1 VLIARFLSMTLFLVG
16 LTACGGGGGASDPVT
31 SSNSFDIR
39 AGSARLVANGA
50 TTTLA
55 VSGACSGTYSQIISP
70 VTTRTTF
77 NGSAALS
84 GDFAFTANYSNCTPA
99 TSSGT
104 TTVYYDTNFVQI
116 GYDSGSGGYG
126 IWSAIEP
133 LPTAA
138 KVGDVGFVGIIN
150 KYRNSTKSTYTGKQ
164 EISYVIE
171 PDTDTTAVANLIYT
185 TYNTSNALT
194 STEQVRYRVAADG
207 SLSLISKDIQN
218 ATGSNSRFIMN

>member
-1 VLIARFLSMTLFLVG
+1 MLIARFLSITFLVG
-16 LTACGGGGGASDPVT
+16 LTACGGGGGASGPVT

-39 AGSARLVANGA
+39 AGSARLIANGA
-50 TTTLA
+50 TTTLTI
-55 VSGACSGTYSQIISP
+55 SGTCSGTFLQTNGAA
-70 VTTRTTF
+70 TTRTTF
-77 NGSAALS
+77 EGSSALS
-84 GDFAFTANYSNCTPA
+84 GDFVFTANYSNCAPA

-104 TTVYYDTNFVQI
+104 TTLYYDTNFVQI

-126 IWSAIEP
+126 IWSATEL

-138 KVGDVGFVGIIN
+138 KVGDVGIVGIIN

-171 PDTDTTAVANLIYT
+171 PDTDTTAIANLIYK

-194 STEQVRYRVAADG
+194 STEQDRYRVAADG